1 MRHRFRLAVFAA
13 IAVAIAPGASAA
25 GSAAGGRTFRAVGA
39 FTPAADAAF
48 APYYE
53 QKASA
58 KPEEHGVAID
68 TVRHAGRPAAA
79 DLIYAGPAGR
89 FVLELTAVAEEDG
102 ESTYRIELAGRGLE
116 TRRNPPVTEKRVPV
130 PHRWG
135 PVDLQPGDRIRVV
148 FAGATNGKIPEGN
161 GTAWA
166 RGRWRA
172 LTLIPAPAAD
182 R

>member
-1 MRHRFRLAVFAA
+1 MEN
-13 IAVAIAPGASAA
+13 ASD
-25 GSAAGGRTFRAVGA
+25 TQTIRAVGGFA
-39 FTPAADAAF
+39 PVSEAAF

-53 QKASA
+53 QKTSA
-58 KPEEHGVAID
+58 RPDEHGVAID

-79 DLIYAGPAGR
+79 ETVHAGPEGR
-89 FVLELTAVAEEDG
+89 FVIELTAVAEEDG
-102 ESTYRIELAGRGLE
+102 ESTYRIEIAGRALE

-135 PVDLQPGDRIRVV
+135 PVTLQPGDRIRVV
-148 FAGATNGKIPEGN
+148 FAGATNGKIPEGS

-166 RGRWRA
+166 RGRWRT
-172 LTLIPAPAAD
+172 LTLIPAPATD